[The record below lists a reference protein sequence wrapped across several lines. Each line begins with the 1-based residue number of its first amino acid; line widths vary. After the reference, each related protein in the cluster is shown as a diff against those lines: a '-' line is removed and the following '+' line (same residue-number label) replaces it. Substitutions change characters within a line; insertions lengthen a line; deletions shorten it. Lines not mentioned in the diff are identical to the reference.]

1 MSNRNNSDGFIATR
15 QPSNHTATWE
25 DAQIFPNLVGTR
37 QLGKTPNSFQTLL
50 AFNTCDTKTTNHVGW
65 AKRAA
70 VP

>member
-1 MSNRNNSDGFIATR
+1 
-15 QPSNHTATWE
+15 
-25 DAQIFPNLVGTR
+25 
-37 QLGKTPNSFQTLL
+37 LL